1 VSSERIGYAFDG
13 SLPSVGGL
21 KGGLAYDLYVA
32 KFSQLYL
39 STDVYATQKLTLS
52 ADFDHFRPT
61 FDADSIWNLFATGPT
76 NDLGARF
83 AYQASDSFGVSG
95 GGHVRMFE
103 NATGPEEDARSKS
116 PLADAN
122 QYAASPIYLN
132 GGGNVAAK
140 YRYTRGNVTVRGA
153 ADGGGTGGRAGGD
166 VYADHTFQKRYLV
179 SARAGAWAWK
189 DSLRP
194 DRSATSFGYVLGAGY
209 IFSPRSQALVE
220 FEHDMNRIVGNR
232 FRLMLWLSLAVNK

>member
-1 VSSERIGYAFDG
+1 
-13 SLPSVGGL
+13 
-21 KGGLAYDLYVA
+21 
-32 KFSQLYL
+32 
-39 STDVYATQKLTLS
+39 
-52 ADFDHFRPT
+52 
-61 FDADSIWNLFATGPT
+61 
-76 NDLGARF
+76 
-83 AYQASDSFGVSG
+83 
-95 GGHVRMFE
+95 MFE
-103 NATGPEEDARSKS
+103 NATGPEEDTRGKS

-122 QYAASPIYLN
+122 QYAASPLYLN

-179 SARAGAWAWK
+179 SARVGAWAWK

-194 DRSATSFGYVLGAGY
+194 DRSATSLGYVLGAGY